1 MKPKILTYIAAVSV
15 FSALAIPVPLRAQN
29 QPGQDKRQ
37 VHYTV
42 INLGTLGGTF
52 GEANGISNM
61 GRVTGFAN
69 LPGDQS
75 FHATLWTKDKGLQ
88 DLGTLGGLN
97 SDVSFPVKDDRG
109 LIAGGSDISAID
121 PFAEDFCSY
130 GSGLIC
136 RGFLWHHGV
145 MDPLPTLGGSNG
157 AATGVNN
164 RGQVVGYA
172 ETATQDPNCIAPQV
186 FDFQAVMWEPKEGEI
201 QELPPLLGDVA
212 GAATGINEHGQ
223 VTGVSVPVCVQP
235 VVALSIS
242 TRVVL
247 WQNGSVIDLGSLGG
261 VANNFPFA
269 INNRGEVA
277 GQSDVVGDTTLHAFL
292 WTKDKGMTDL
302 GTLPGDVASGAL
314 GMNNKGQVVGG
325 SNDAN
330 GNGRAFLWQDGV
342 MTDLNS
348 LVAPDSSLYLV
359 YAGDI
364 NERGEIVGLAFDQS
378 TGTFTSFLAVPTH
391 EAGEGEAG
399 CSVTGI
405 GANSSKGTLPESA
418 RKQLSK
424 RRGFGR
430 LTPETMPHR

>member
-1 MKPKILTYIAAVSV
+1 
-15 FSALAIPVPLRAQN
+15 
-29 QPGQDKRQ
+29 
-37 VHYTV
+37 
-42 INLGTLGGTF
+42 LGTLGGTL
-52 GEANGISNM
+52 GEANGISNK
-61 GRVTGFAN
+61 GWVAGFAN

-136 RGFLWHHGV
+136 QGFLWHHGV
-145 MDPLPTLGGSNG
+145 MTPLPTLGGNNG

-186 FDFQAVMWEPKEGEI
+186 FDWEAFIWDLNDGKI
-201 QELPPLLGDVA
+201 HELPPLPGDSLS
-212 GAATGINEHGQ
+212 AATGINEHGQ
-223 VTGVSVPVCVQP
+223 VVGASGPICAQPQVS
-235 VVALSIS
+235 LSIS

-261 VANNFPFA
+261 VANNLPFA
-269 INNRGEVA
+269 INNRGQVV
-277 GQSDVVGDTTLHAFL
+277 GQSDLPGDATFHAFL
-292 WTKDKGMTDL
+292 WTIERGMQDL
-302 GTLPGDVASGAL
+302 GTLPGDVTSGAL

-342 MTDLNS
+342 MTDLNA
-348 LVAPDSSLYLV
+348 LIPPDSSLYLV

-364 NERGEIVGLAFDQS
+364 NDDGEIVGLAFDQS
-378 TGTFTSFLAVPTH
+378 AGTFPAFLARPCERDDVNTEDCRNDDADTLGTRSGTNESPK
-391 EAGEGEAG
+391 
-399 CSVTGI
+399 V
-405 GANSSKGTLPESA
+405 TLPESI
-418 RKQLSK
+418 RKLLQR
-424 RRGFGR
+424 RRGLARFG
-430 LTPETMPHR
+430 LGG